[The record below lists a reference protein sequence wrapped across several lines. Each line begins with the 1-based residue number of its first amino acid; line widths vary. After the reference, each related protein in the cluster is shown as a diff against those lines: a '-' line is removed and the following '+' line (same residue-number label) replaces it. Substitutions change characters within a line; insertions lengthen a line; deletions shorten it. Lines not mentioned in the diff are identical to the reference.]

1 MSYCKALALIVLAVS
16 GLGLGSDASGQAKSK
31 GPVIPAGSYATERGW
46 GSIEVTGAGVP
57 QQFRLVTAGG
67 EAQACLMKGEL
78 NGRTAKLNTLSGSKP
93 CELRFTRIGRGFK
106 LEEVSKNNVCRE
118 FCGPDAQFA
127 GLYHRVSNSCQPMS
141 IQKDQERAKVQLEN
155 KAFIAA
161 RDRLRPLLRDCQ
173 KTLDPWTEAKLRND
187 LASVHYRIGDFKQ
200 CRETLSPLNEYAEQ
214 SDANIRRRY
223 PQAEADMIIE
233 IITLTRILLEQCPA
247 K

>member
-1 MSYCKALALIVLAVS
+1 MPYCKTMARVALLMLFVPAGFAF
-16 GLGLGSDASGQAKSK
+16 AQAKPK
-31 GPVIPAGSYATERGW
+31 GPAIPSGTYATERGW
-46 GSIEVTGAGVP
+46 GTVEVTGTGST

-78 NGRTAKLNTLSGSKP
+78 TGRTAKLPTLSGGKP
-93 CELRFTRIGRGFK
+93 CELRFTRVGNGFK
-106 LEEVSKNNVCRE
+106 LDETSKNNVCRE

-127 GLYHRVSNSCQPMS
+127 GQYYRVSNACQPGS
-141 IQKDQERAKVQLEN
+141 IQKEQDRAKVQIEN

-187 LASVHYRIGDFKQ
+187 IAATHFRIGDFRQ
-200 CRETLSPLNEYAEQ
+200 CRDVLAPLNEYAEQ

-223 PQAEADMIIE
+223 PQAEAEMIIE
-233 IITLTRILLEQCPA
+233 IITLTRIMLEQCPA

>member
-1 MSYCKALALIVLAVS
+1 MAGVILAVC
-16 GLGLGSDASGQAKSK
+16 GLGVACGAWAQSKPK
-31 GPVIPAGSYATERGW
+31 GPAIPAGSYATERGW
-46 GSIEVTGAGVP
+46 GTLEITGAGP

-78 NGRTAKLNTLSGSKP
+78 TGRTAKLPTLSGGKP
-93 CELRFTRIGRGFK
+93 CALRFTRVGQGASSGFK
-106 LEEVSKNNVCRE
+106 LEETSKNNVCRE

-127 GLYHRVSNSCQPMS
+127 GQYYRVTNACQPAS
-141 IQKDQERAKVQLEN
+141 IQKEQDRAKVQIEN

-187 LASVHYRIGDFKQ
+187 LAATHFRIGDFRQ
-200 CRETLSPLNEYAEQ
+200 CRDTLAPLNEYADQ

-223 PQAEADMIIE
+223 PQAEAELIIE
-233 IITLTRILLEQCPA
+233 IITLTRILREQCPA
-247 K
+247 N